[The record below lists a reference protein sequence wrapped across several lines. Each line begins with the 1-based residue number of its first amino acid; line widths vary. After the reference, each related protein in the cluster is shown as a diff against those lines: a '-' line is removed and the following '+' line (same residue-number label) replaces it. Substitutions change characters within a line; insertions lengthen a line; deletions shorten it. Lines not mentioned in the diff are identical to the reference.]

1 MAGAAERMKLMRQRR
16 RVRGLRELRIVVADP
31 RSRAVRRRVAKQ
43 VASLDPARE
52 RDALQWIETVSEFD
66 ADASGDLVTVAAA
79 GDYGKPRPAV
89 IVQTDAFP
97 ESHASV
103 VVCQLTSELADA
115 PDFRV
120 TIEPTPENGLRATSQ
135 VMADKPVTLN
145 ANASGGKSDNG
156 DQDMARIGIA
166 LAFVLGLAD

>member
-1 MAGAAERMKLMRQRR
+1 MRR
-16 RVRGLRELRIVVADP
+16 
-31 RSRAVRRRVAKQ
+31 
-43 VASLDPARE
+43 
-52 RDALQWIETVSEFD
+52 
-66 ADASGDLVTVAAA
+66 GDLVTVAAT

-103 VVCQLTSELADA
+103 VVCQLTSELVDA

-120 TIEPTPENGLRATSQ
+120 SVDPTPENGLRVTSQ
-135 VMADKPVTLN
+135 VMADKPVTIRR
-145 ANASGGKSDNG
+145 D
-156 DQDMARIGIA
+156 RIGQRIGRLGNQEMTQLSTA